1 LTLLFLCVLQAPI
14 DVAVNITAS
23 PDSALVGSTIG
34 YTINM

>member
-1 LTLLFLCVLQAPI
+1 MLCPTLQVAF

-23 PDSALVGSTIG
+23 PDSALDGSAIT